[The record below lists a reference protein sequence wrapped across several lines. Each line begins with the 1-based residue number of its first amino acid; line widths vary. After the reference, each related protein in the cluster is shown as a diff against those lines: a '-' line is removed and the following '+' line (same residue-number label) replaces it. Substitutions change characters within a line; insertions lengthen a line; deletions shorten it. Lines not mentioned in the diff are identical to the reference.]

1 MLNQSKSERGSGD
14 FLVIRVPRERSL
26 HEFFV
31 RHGYEFTGGRRHFD
45 FLRLV
50 VGFGIK
56 IIMSRLL
63 ILAAACALLT
73 GCVSPDDSNSAQTK
87 DSAAENQK
95 LSDQQTELLRK
106 LAATVPAKTGNPGN
120 NMLLALSPADRAAAL
135 AALVK
140 EDNCSGTRA
149 FYMGLWKKT
158 GSGFWSVKCADGL
171 AYLIEIKNDV
181 AGSTNVLEC
190 SIVERDSSDRCFQRL
205 KP

>member
-1 MLNQSKSERGSGD
+1 M
-14 FLVIRVPRERSL
+14 
-26 HEFFV
+26 
-31 RHGYEFTGGRRHFD
+31 
-45 FLRLV
+45 

-56 IIMSRLL
+56 IIMSRVL
-63 ILAAACALLT
+63 ILATVCVLLT
-73 GCVSPDDSNSAQTK
+73 SCASTHDNNSAQTK

-95 LSDQQTELLRK
+95 LPDQQTKLLRE
-106 LAATVPAKTGNPGN
+106 LAATAPSKTSNPGN
-120 NMLLALSPADRAAAL
+120 NVILALSPTDRAATL

-158 GSGFWSVKCADGL
+158 GSAFWSVKCTDGS
-171 AYLIEIKNDV
+171 AYLIEIKNDD
-181 AGSTNVLEC
+181 AGSTNVLDC